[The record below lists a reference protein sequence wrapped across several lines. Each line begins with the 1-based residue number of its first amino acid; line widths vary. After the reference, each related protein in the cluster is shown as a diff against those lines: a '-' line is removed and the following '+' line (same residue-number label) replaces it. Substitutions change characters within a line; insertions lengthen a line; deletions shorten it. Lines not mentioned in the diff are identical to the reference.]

1 MIGRN
6 SILKFCIRGQGEKRG
21 RRGKKPCYPPTMCA
35 PAIDAAAA
43 AAKTPEVVD
52 LTGADSDS
60 QTSHGLAL
68 DEPVPNGHGG
78 RSTSSASSSSL
89 WSCDHLQ
96 GSDEDEK
103 DVVARLALEDWETV
117 AGLVGPGK
125 TLLDSALSR
134 IIMPYH
140 TPPRSRRGG
149 RRGVN
154 RRRATTA

>member
-1 MIGRN
+1 
-6 SILKFCIRGQGEKRG
+6 
-21 RRGKKPCYPPTMCA
+21 MCA

-43 AAKTPEVVD
+43 VKTPEVVD

-68 DEPVPNGHGG
+68 DDVVPSGHGG
-78 RSTSSASSSSL
+78 RSPSSASSSSL

-96 GSDEDEK
+96 GSDEEEK

-117 AGLVGPGK
+117 EGLVGPGK

-134 IIMPYH
+134 IIMPHH

-154 RRRATTA
+154 RRKATTA